1 MRYLQWV
8 DGMNQLS
15 FGRSFKVVLGLF
27 VCMAS
32 MLAVA
37 RGEQS
42 KGNEVSFQ
50 RIKIDEYQNFLK
62 NWDSVKH
69 PVLYAL
75 IQNAS
80 QYDMLFAP
88 AAVGGNKKPF
98 APDGKIYEKEQLIIV
113 AKEMIAP
120 PNMEASFKVEKISEE
135 DGNLVVSYVYNRV
148 KSNATYSVK
157 NYLGLRIPK
166 KAYKKMIL
174 IQNGE
179 KIGELRLDEG
189 EWVMPKVTD
198 N

>member
-1 MRYLQWV
+1 
-8 DGMNQLS
+8 MNQVLVS
-15 FGRSFKVVLGLF
+15 RTIKAVLGLF
-27 VCMAS
+27 VCMGS

-37 RGEQS
+37 QAEQS
-42 KGNEVSFQ
+42 KGNEVSSQ
-50 RIKIDEYQNFLK
+50 RIKIDDYQNFLK

-88 AAVGGNKKPF
+88 AAVGGSKKPF
-98 APDGKIYEKEQLIIV
+98 APDGKVYEKEQLLIV

-120 PNMEASFKVEKISEE
+120 PNMEASFEVEKLSEE
-135 DGNLVVSYVYNRV
+135 DGNLVLSYVYNRV

-166 KAYKKMIL
+166 KAYRKLIL

-179 KIGELRLDEG
+179 KIGELQLDQG
-189 EWVMPKVTD
+189 EWVMPKVAEK
-198 N
+198 

>member
-1 MRYLQWV
+1 VRYLQWV

-88 AAVGGNKKPF
+88 AAVGGNKKAF
-98 APDGKIYEKEQLIIV
+98 
-113 AKEMIAP
+113 
-120 PNMEASFKVEKISEE
+120 
-135 DGNLVVSYVYNRV
+135 R
-148 KSNATYSVK
+148 T
-157 NYLGLRIPK
+157 R
-166 KAYKKMIL
+166 
-174 IQNGE
+174 
-179 KIGELRLDEG
+179 
-189 EWVMPKVTD
+189 W
-198 N
+198 

>member
-1 MRYLQWV
+1 
-8 DGMNQLS
+8 MNQVS
-15 FGRSFKVVLGLF
+15 FSRMLKVTL
-27 VCMAS
+27 A
-32 MLAVA
+32 LAVCVVSFLSVA
-37 RGEQS
+37 KGEQS

-69 PVLYAL
+69 PVLFAL

-135 DGNLVVSYVYNRV
+135 DGNLILSYVYNRV
-148 KSNATYSVK
+148 NSNATYSVK

-166 KAYKKMIL
+166 KMYKKMIL

-179 KIGELRLDEG
+179 KIGELRLAEG
-189 EWVMPKVTD
+189 EWVMPKIAD